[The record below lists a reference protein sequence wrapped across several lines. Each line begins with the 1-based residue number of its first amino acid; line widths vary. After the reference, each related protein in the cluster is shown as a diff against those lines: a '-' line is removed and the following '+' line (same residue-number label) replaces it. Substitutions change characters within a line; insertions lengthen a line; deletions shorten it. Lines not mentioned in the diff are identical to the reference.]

1 MKFQYTT
8 SASTNTKG
16 KLTKRPIVEL
26 ELVGNGETL
35 QALGLIDSGADTTMM
50 NLQYAQVLGINL
62 ENAQKKEFL
71 GIGDSRVTT
80 FLSSVTMKVKHFD
93 VPITTAVAFTDSPS
107 VDVLLG
113 QEDFFECFRIKF
125 EKDHDTFDLTMS
137 PSASRQ

>member
-8 SASTNTKG
+8 TIATNTKG

-26 ELVGNGETL
+26 ELAGKNETI
-35 QALGLIDSGADTTMM
+35 QVLGLIDSGADTTLM
-50 NLQYAQVLGINL
+50 NIQYAKVLGIDL
-62 ENAQKKEFL
+62 ERAQKKEFL
-71 GIGDSRVTT
+71 GIGDARVTT

-93 VPITTAVAFTDSPS
+93 TPITTPVAFTDSPS

-125 EKDHDTFDLTMS
+125 EKDHDTFDLTLA
-137 PSASRQ
+137 PSVK